1 MAYPGKRSSISAS
14 RTTSGSWWTMVT
26 IRSMAAVNPRSSNG
40 SFSRCSCLTSAAS
53 VADTQDAWSHV
64 EYLLQR
70 PFQNVD
76 EWLGP
81 EGDEW
86 RRRCMG
92 AQGPSEQ
99 FKTGWVA
106 FRDAHRDATLADIEA
121 EHEALCAGFK
131 EAKAAGVIESNERRR
146 PRAKRHV
153 T

>member
-1 MAYPGKRSSISAS
+1 MVDHGYNPFHGRSESEKLEWLVFSLFLS
-14 RTTSGSWWTMVT
+14 YERG
-26 IRSMAAVNPRSSNG
+26 IRGGYDP
-40 SFSRCSCLTSAAS
+40 
-53 VADTQDAWSHV
+53 QDAWSHV